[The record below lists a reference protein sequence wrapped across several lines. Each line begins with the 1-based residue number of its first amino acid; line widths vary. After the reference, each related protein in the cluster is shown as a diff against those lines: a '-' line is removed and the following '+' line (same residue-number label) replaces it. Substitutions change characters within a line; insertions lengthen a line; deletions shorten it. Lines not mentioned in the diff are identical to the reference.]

1 MSSGPA
7 KLIRAADVLAILEA
21 LVRHKVDFIVIGG
34 VAVAHH
40 GFLRTTKD
48 VDVVPNPS
56 GANLGKLWSALREL
70 EARPAALDDMRPD
83 QLPVPLSPE
92 SLLLH
97 GNWDLET
104 KHGRLD
110 IMQYVVS
117 ALENPKD
124 YKGLRERAEPNRRE
138 FGTIWFIGYADL
150 LDFKNIAGRDQDL
163 IDIRALEE
171 ARGSAGPKEAS
182 S

>member
-1 MSSGPA
+1 MSRDKERTPGAP
-7 KLIRAADVLAILEA
+7 DVLAILEA
-21 LVRHKVDFIVIGG
+21 LVTHEVDFIVIGG

-40 GFLRTTKD
+40 GFLRTTED

-83 QLPVPLSPE
+83 QLPVRLSPE
-92 SLLLH
+92 SLQLH

-110 IMQYVVS
+110 LMQYVAS
-117 ALENPKD
+117 ALETAED
-124 YKGLRERAEPNRRE
+124 YKGLRERARNPIVASSERS
-138 FGTIWFIGYADL
+138 GSLTSADL
-150 LDFKNIAGRDQDL
+150 LDFKNIAGRDHR
-163 IDIRALEE
+163 I
-171 ARGSAGPKEAS
+171 
-182 S
+182 